1 MKEAQELHFF
11 TIEIHGKKLVTN
23 IKLPARFRGAELFMG
38 QFRTI
43 YILLAGFVSLFV
55 IAFFLF
61 YNVSI
66 TVVYIIG
73 YSDVCVCVCLCPS
86 PTRPLTLRIF
96 GVHLRNT

>member
-1 MKEAQELHFF
+1 
-11 TIEIHGKKLVTN
+11 
-23 IKLPARFRGAELFMG
+23 MG

-66 TVVYIIG
+66 TVAYIVG
-73 YSDVCVCVCLCPS
+73 YSDVCVFRMTLPISVYRLCL
-86 PTRPLTLRIF
+86 
-96 GVHLRNT
+96 

>member
-1 MKEAQELHFF
+1 MKEAQELRFF
-11 TIEIHGKKLVTN
+11 TIEIHGKNLVKN
-23 IKLPARFRGAELFMG
+23 IHLPARFRGAELFMG

-66 TVVYIIG
+66 AVAYIVG
-73 YSDVCVCVCLCPS
+73 YSDVCVFQMTLPISVYTLCL
-86 PTRPLTLRIF
+86 
-96 GVHLRNT
+96 